1 MKKTIKEDF
10 KSLDKYQL
18 KAVTSNR
25 KKILVLAGAGS
36 GKTYTIVSRI
46 RYLIKYRNVKPS
58 DILCISF
65 TNDAVN
71 KLKEDLN
78 NKDVEVLT
86 FHKLALKIIGRKKE
100 VLAEDMLTDII
111 INTFSNDKLF
121 GLYEM
126 ERFDMYN
133 LVKTFINLFKSN
145 NYSLDKF
152 YTFINKANTKDKM
165 LLKEIMKCYICYES
179 YLNKEGL
186 MDFNDMINIAI
197 NKLDKVNLK
206 YKHIII
212 DEYQDTSLTKFLLI
226 KKIISINK
234 SNLFAVGDDFQSI
247 YRFTGSNIKIIT
259 RFKKYFPFSKIIKLK
274 YTYRNSKEL
283 VFIAGKFIMKNKS
296 QIRKKMKSKIRENN
310 PVKIIYYDDL
320 TSSINKVIE
329 KEEIDD
335 LFVLSRNNKD
345 LENINIKG
353 IKYKKMSVH
362 KSKGLQAK
370 YVFLINVNSNK
381 NGFPNKIEDHKIL
394 KYVNN
399 YKIKNNELYLYV
411 DDKCEIGDIFNNS
424 KNEKIIYKVKKYIS
438 DHSINFSGTKVILL
452 LSGLMLGTVYLN
464 S

>member
-381 NGFPNKIEDHKIL
+381 NGFPNKYIDHNIL

-399 YKIKNNELYLYV
+399 YKDYYPFEEERRLFYVALTRCKNRVYLFVPKYKESIFIK
-411 DDKCEIGDIFNNS
+411 EIKRYKNVSVS
-424 KNEKIIYKVKKYIS
+424 KN
-438 DHSINFSGTKVILL
+438 
-452 LSGLMLGTVYLN
+452 
-464 S
+464 

>member
-100 VLAEDMLTDII
+100 VLAEDILTDII

-399 YKIKNNELYLYV
+399 YKDYYPFEEERRLFYVALTRCKNR
-411 DDKCEIGDIFNNS
+411 
-424 KNEKIIYKVKKYIS
+424 
-438 DHSINFSGTKVILL
+438 
-452 LSGLMLGTVYLN
+452 VYLFVPKYKESIFIKEIKRYKN
-464 S
+464 VSVRKN